1 MIENVLKQYKDNIAL
16 SDAKGTS
23 LTYETLDQKSTE
35 LFDTIGGRT
44 LVFSFCRNEAG
55 SVLGYVT
62 FLRYHIVPV
71 LLNAEIETELRQQLI
86 GIYEPAFL
94 YLPKEMAEA
103 FSDYEKVWESYVYCL
118 LRTSYAMEKTMYQEL

>member
-16 SDAKGTS
+16 SDAKGPS

-94 YLPKEMAEA
+94 YLPRRAPK
-103 FSDYEKVWESYVYCL
+103 
-118 LRTSYAMEKTMYQEL
+118 R

>member
-35 LFDTIGGRT
+35 LYDTIGGRT

-86 GIYEPAFL
+86 GIYE
-94 YLPKEMAEA
+94 
-103 FSDYEKVWESYVYCL
+103 L
-118 LRTSYAMEKTMYQEL
+118 LFYIFQKKWQRHLVIMRRYGNHMVIACFVPHMPWKRQCIRS